1 MIVTKIKR
9 NRLNYDV
16 YIDEELSFTLTD
28 EGLYKS
34 RLKTGVEIEQTEH
47 LNEIIREDEIK
58 RCKNRAL
65 RIITDSPKSASKV
78 AEKLK
83 KENFSDSAISHA
95 LDFLGEYSFID
106 DQRLAESI
114 TKKAVRANS
123 SVRQI
128 KNSLYKKGIK
138 KEDIEKAVSEV
149 DSDQEEEN
157 AVKVAIKKYNTLKSK
172 SDEEVLR
179 KVYYTLSYKG
189 FSYSAC
195 DKAMNK
201 IKSMLGNHED

>member
-16 YIDEELSFTLTD
+16 YIDEELAFTLTD
-28 EGLYKS
+28 EGLYKA

-47 LNEIIREDEIK
+47 LNEIIREDEVK

-83 KENFSDSAISHA
+83 KENFSDFAVSHA

-106 DQRLAESI
+106 DQRLAENI

-128 KNSLYKKGIK
+128 KNKKNKKGIK

-157 AVKVAIKKYNTLKSK
+157 AIKVAIKK
-172 SDEEVLR
+172 
-179 KVYYTLSYKG
+179 
-189 FSYSAC
+189 
-195 DKAMNK
+195 
-201 IKSMLGNHED
+201 